1 MFEKA
6 SRLKLRFE
14 SSKGLLSTEDLW
26 GLSLDSLDNLAK
38 SVNKKLKESQEESF
52 INRKSK
58 SDSELELKLNILKRV
73 IEYKLDKA
81 EKLKARNKVSEERRV
96 LMEILAQKDLENKRN
111 MSQEDILKRLNELDS
126 RMEDED

>member
-14 SSKGLLSTEDLW
+14 FNKGLLSTEDLW
-26 GLSLDSLDNLAK
+26 GLSLDSLDNLAR

-81 EKLKARNKVSEERRV
+81 EKLKARSKVSEERRV
-96 LMEILAQKDLENKRN
+96 LMDILAQKDLENKKN
-111 MSQEDILKRLNELDS
+111 MSQDDILKRLNELDS
-126 RMEDED
+126 KLEDED